1 MSVQVHDLVKF
12 RAQEAAQ
19 LASISSLLERDWTTF
34 LTRLASV
41 LPSIGNGERRHK
53 LSQTLPLKKVTE
65 NRLKVSIMKATKQL
79 E

>member
-19 LASISSLLERDWTTF
+19 LASISSLLEGDWTTF

-41 LPSIGNGERRHK
+41 LPSVGNGERRRK
-53 LSQTLPLKKVTE
+53 LSPTLDLRKVTE
-65 NRLKVSIMKATKQL
+65 NRLKKLAS
-79 E
+79 

>member
-12 RAQEAAQ
+12 RAQGAAQ

-41 LPSIGNGERRHK
+41 LPSIKNGERRRK
-53 LSQTLPLKKVTE
+53 LPKTLHLRKVTE
-65 NRLKVSIMKATKQL
+65 NRLKKLAS
-79 E
+79 